1 MRLDLLPRA
10 RPSPWLDLLSPA
22 LAFLAAVLIGGVA
35 VAALGVSPVQA
46 FVTYFVAPLSELWSI
61 QEVALKAAPLA
72 LIATGLAF
80 CYRANLWNIGAE
92 GQFVVGGLAG
102 GCVAIATQGS
112 QGFGS
117 QGFTGWILP
126 AMLAAGTLAGI
137 AFAMIPALLR
147 VKLGVSEI
155 LTSLM
160 LVYVA
165 QLLLDYMVRG
175 PLRDPNGFNFPQSV
189 SFDDA
194 ARLPALFEGESL
206 HAGVPIALFGIGL
219 GALVLARTLF
229 GFEVRAVGASPRAA
243 GFAGFSDA
251 RLTLGV
257 FAISGGAAGLAGIC
271 EVAGRIGQLQPE
283 ISPGYGFT
291 AIIVAFL
298 GRLSPPG
305 ILLAALVIALT
316 TIGGEGAQ
324 IDLKLPLDLT
334 RAFQGLLLGLVLG
347 ADVLTRY
354 HVRLV
359 PGGPAAKAAS

>member
-10 RPSPWLDLLSPA
+10 RRSPWLDLLAPA
-22 LAFLAAVLIGGVA
+22 LAFLAAVLIGGIA
-35 VAALGVSPVQA
+35 VAALGVAPEQA
-46 FVTYFVAPLSELWSI
+46 FLTYFVAPLSEVWSL

-92 GQFVVGGLAG
+92 GQYVAGGLVGGW
-102 GCVAIATQGS
+102 VAVAAHGFQGPT
-112 QGFGS
+112 F
-117 QGFTGWILP
+117 WILP
-126 AMLAAGTLAGI
+126 AMLLAGTLAGI
-137 AFAMIPALLR
+137 AYAMIPALLR
-147 VKLGVSEI
+147 VRLGVSEI

-175 PLRDPNGFNFPQSV
+175 PLRDPQGYNFPQSV
-189 SFDDA
+189 GFEEA
-194 ARLPALFEGESL
+194 ARLPLLMDGESL
-206 HAGVPIALFGIGL
+206 HAGVLISLLGIVL
-219 GALVLARTLF
+219 AALVLARTLF

-243 GFAGFSDA
+243 RFAGFSDA
-251 RLTLGV
+251 RLTLSV

-354 HVRLV
+354 HVRIV
-359 PGGPAAKAAS
+359 PGGASTRVTP

>member
-1 MRLDLLPRA
+1 MRLDLRPRS
-10 RPSPWLDLLSPA
+10 RRSPLLAALSPV
-22 LAFLAAVLIGGVA
+22 LAFAGAVFIGGIA
-35 VAALGVSPVQA
+35 VALLGVSPAAA
-46 FVTYFVAPLSELWSI
+46 FLTYFVTPLSEVWSL

-102 GCVAIATQGS
+102 GWVGVATHGS
-112 QGFGS
+112 E
-117 QGFTGWILP
+117 GFTLWILP
-126 AMLAAGTLAGI
+126 LMLLVGTLAGV
-137 AFAMIPALLR
+137 AYAMIPALLKVR
-147 VKLGVSEI
+147 LGVSEI

-165 QLLLDYMVRG
+165 ELLLDYMARG
-175 PLRDPNGFNFPQSV
+175 PLRDPAGYNFPQSV
-189 SFDDA
+189 AFDGA
-194 ARLPALFEGESL
+194 ARLPYLAEGETL
-206 HAGVPIALFGIGL
+206 HAGVLIAFGAVAL
-219 GALVLARTLF
+219 ATLVLTRTLF
-229 GFEVRAVGASPRAA
+229 GFAVRVVGASPRAA
-243 GFAGFSDA
+243 RFAGFSDA
-251 RLTLGV
+251 RMTFAA
-257 FAISGGAAGLAGIC
+257 FAISGGAAGLAGIA
-271 EVAGRIGQLQPE
+271 EVAGRIGQLQPT

-305 ILLAALVIALT
+305 ILVAALVIALT
-316 TIGGEGAQ
+316 TIGGEAAQ

-347 ADVLTRY
+347 ADVLARF

-359 PGGPAAKAAS
+359 PGGPASPRA

>member
-22 LAFLAAVLIGGVA
+22 LAFLAAVLIGGAA

-46 FVTYFVAPLSELWSI
+46 FVTYFVAPLSELWSV

-92 GQFVVGGLAG
+92 GQFVIGGLAG
-102 GCVAIATQGS
+102 GFVAIATH
-112 QGFGS
+112 GS

-137 AFAMIPALLR
+137 ATAMIPALLR

-189 SFDDA
+189 GFDDA

-206 HAGVPIALFGIGL
+206 HAGVAIALVAIGL
-219 GALVLARTLF
+219 GTLVLARTLF

-243 GFAGFSDA
+243 RFAGFSDA
-251 RLTLGV
+251 RLTLAV

-305 ILLAALVIALT
+305 IVLAALVIALT

-359 PGGPAAKAAS
+359 PGGAAAKAAS

>member
-1 MRLDLLPRA
+1 MRLDLVPRPH
-10 RPSPWLDLLSPA
+10 RSPLLDA
-22 LAFLAAVLIGGVA
+22 LAPMLAFAGAVLIGGIAVA
-35 VAALGVSPVQA
+35 VLGVSPVDA
-46 FVTYFVAPLSELWSI
+46 FVTYFVAPLSEVWSL
-61 QEVALKAAPLA
+61 QEIALKAAPLA

-92 GQFVVGGLAG
+92 GQFAVGGLAG
-102 GCVAIATQGS
+102 GWVAVATHGT
-112 QGFGS
+112 
-117 QGFTGWILP
+117 QGFTAWILP
-126 AMLAAGTLAGI
+126 AMLIVGTLAG
-137 AFAMIPALLR
+137 AAYAMIPALLKVR
-147 VKLGVSEI
+147 LGVSEI

-175 PLRDPNGFNFPQSV
+175 PLRDPAGYNFPQSV
-189 SFDDA
+189 GFDDV
-194 ARLPALFEGESL
+194 ARLPYLTAGDSL
-206 HAGVPIALFGIGL
+206 HAGVLIAFLAVVL
-219 GALVLARTLF
+219 ATLVLARTLF
-229 GFEVRAVGASPRAA
+229 GFAVRVVGASPRAA
-243 GFAGFSDA
+243 RFAGFSDG
-251 RLTLGV
+251 RLTLAV
-257 FAISGGAAGLAGIC
+257 FAISGGAAGLAGIG

-316 TIGGEGAQ
+316 TIGGEAAQ

-347 ADVLTRY
+347 ADVLALYR
-354 HVRLV
+354 VRLV
-359 PGGPAAKAAS
+359 PGGASSRTRP

>member
-1 MRLDLLPRA
+1 MRLDLRPRA
-10 RPSPWLDLLSPA
+10 RRSPLAGALSPV
-22 LAFLAAVLIGGVA
+22 LAFAAAVLIGGIA
-35 VAALGVSPVQA
+35 VAAMGVSPGAA
-46 FVTYFVAPLSELWSI
+46 FATYFVAPLSEVWSL

-102 GCVAIATQGS
+102 GWVGVATHGS
-112 QGFGS
+112 T
-117 QGFTGWILP
+117 GFTLWILP
-126 AMLAAGTLAGI
+126 AMLIAGTLAGI
-137 AFAMIPALLR
+137 AYAMIPAVLKVR
-147 VKLGVSEI
+147 LGVSEI

-165 QLLLDYMVRG
+165 ELMLDYMARG
-175 PLRDPNGFNFPQSV
+175 PLRDPAGFNFPQSV
-189 SFDDA
+189 MFDA
-194 ARLPALFEGESL
+194 PARLPYLMEGESL
-206 HAGVPIALFGIGL
+206 HAGVLVAFLAVL
-219 GALVLARTLF
+219 LATLVLARTLF
-229 GFEVRAVGASPRAA
+229 GFEVRVVGSSPRAA
-243 GFAGFSDA
+243 RFAGFSDA
-251 RLTLGV
+251 RLTLAA
-257 FAISGGAAGLAGIC
+257 FAISGGAAGLAGIA
-271 EVAGRIGQLQPE
+271 EVAGKIGQLQPT

-305 ILLAALVIALT
+305 ILVAALVIALT

-347 ADVLTRY
+347 ADVLARF

-359 PGGPAAKAAS
+359 PGGPAA

>member
-1 MRLDLLPRA
+1 M
-10 RPSPWLDLLSPA
+10 LSPA
-22 LAFLAAVLIGGVA
+22 LAFAAAVLIGGLA
-35 VAALGVSPVQA
+35 VAAFGVPPGQA
-46 FVTYFVAPLSELWSI
+46 FLAYFVAPLSEAWSL

-92 GQFVVGGLAG
+92 GQVVIGGLAG
-102 GCVAIATQGS
+102 GWVAIAAHGS
-112 QGFGS
+112 EGA
-117 QGFTGWILP
+117 TVWILP
-126 AMLAAGTLAGI
+126 AMLLAGTTAGLAY
-137 AFAMIPALLR
+137 AMIPALLR

-175 PLRDPNGFNFPQSV
+175 PLRDPQGYNFPQSV
-189 SFDDA
+189 GFDEA
-194 ARLPALFEGESL
+194 ARLPALMTGESL
-206 HAGVPIALFGIGL
+206 HAGAPIALL
-219 GALVLARTLF
+219 AVLLATLVLARTLF

-243 GFAGFSDA
+243 RFAGFSDA
-251 RLTLGV
+251 RLTLAV

-305 ILLAALVIALT
+305 ILLAALVIAVT

-334 RAFQGLLLGLVLG
+334 RAFQGLLLCLVLG

-354 HVRLV
+354 HIRIV
-359 PGGPAAKAAS
+359 PGGAGGGALP